1 MTRARS
7 PACQSLALRGR
18 RCYVRAW
25 MFCARSLA
33 LALFGFG
40 LTSGCAARETQASRV
55 AWKQA
60 VRGDG
65 TTPGSSDRGNGKKN
79 DETSDPSAWRDLD
92 SFASTAAE
100 LLSLGVSTVPLDT
113 LIARLCAEPP
123 ETTPGVLAPEAVR
136 CPPKPTIEPLGH
148 TLTLELNRHGTI
160 GLAAAELSA
169 KESTDL
175 LTLSLKYLA
184 NSCTGGWTKI
194 PGNATEEFHR
204 CTAQSGSTLVLGRF
218 LSEGGGERWQFS
230 LAVLGP
236 G

>member
-1 MTRARS
+1 
-7 PACQSLALRGR
+7 
-18 RCYVRAW
+18 
-25 MFCARSLA
+25 MFRARSLA
-33 LALFGFG
+33 LALVGFG
-40 LTSGCAARETQASRV
+40 LTSGCAARETQASRA

-60 VRGDG
+60 VRADS
-65 TTPGSSDRGNGKKN
+65 TTPGNNSGRADGKM
-79 DETSDPSAWRDLD
+79 DDPTSDSSAWRDLD
-92 SFASTAAE
+92 NFASTTAE

-113 LIARLCAEPP
+113 LIAKLCAEPP
-123 ETTPGVLAPEAVR
+123 EASPGVLAPEAVR
-136 CPPKPTIEPLGH
+136 CPPQPTIEPLGH

-160 GLAAAELSA
+160 GLAATELSA
-169 KESTDL
+169 RESLDL

-184 NSCTGGWTKI
+184 NSCTGDWTKI

-204 CTAQSGSTLVLGRF
+204 CTAPSGSTLVLGRF